1 MHYLARWRLQVSAQ
15 RLSTSHYSAARI
27 AYEVGYESE
36 AAFNRAFKRL
46 FGAPPAMW
54 RKRCE
59 DPGDETARTV
69 GGLGLRGKSLR
80 SGRSVCLEDW
90 GVNPSAPLKVV
101 SKTDVY
107 ETTG

>member
-80 SGRSVCLEDW
+80 
-90 GVNPSAPLKVV
+90 
-101 SKTDVY
+101 
-107 ETTG
+107 